1 MKNLIF
7 IFLLT
12 STLLACKKNYNCRC
26 SSTIY
31 RNSSQDGY
39 YASKTTALSK
49 KMTEKQA
56 KSVCA
61 NEASNIDATY
71 KNIFTNNGNASSGG
85 YTSFTTCNL
94 E

>member
-1 MKNLIF
+1 
-7 IFLLT
+7 
-12 STLLACKKNYNCRC
+12 
-26 SSTIY
+26 
-31 RNSSQDGY
+31 
-39 YASKTTALSK
+39 
-49 KMTEKQA
+49 MTEKQA